1 MDNPETPEATP
12 FEQALQDAL
21 TEAEAAGQ
29 PEMGP
34 IDISHP
40 SEDEAGPHDTE

>member
-1 MDNPETPEATP
+1 MDNDTPEATP

-21 TEAEAAGQ
+21 IEAEAAGQ

-34 IDISHP
+34 VDIVRP
-40 SEDEAGPHDTE
+40 SGDEAGLHGTD

>member
-1 MDNPETPEATP
+1 MDNPDTPEATP

-34 IDISHP
+34 IDIVHP
-40 SEDEAGPHDTE
+40 SEDEAGLHGTD